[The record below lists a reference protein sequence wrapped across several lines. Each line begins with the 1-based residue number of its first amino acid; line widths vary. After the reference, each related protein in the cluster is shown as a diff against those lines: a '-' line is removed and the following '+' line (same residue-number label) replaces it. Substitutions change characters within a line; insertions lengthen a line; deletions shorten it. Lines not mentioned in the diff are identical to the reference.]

1 MARFDGS
8 RQLVLAIH
16 EQHANAILGGR
27 KTHELRR
34 RLRSVAAGDRVYLY
48 ATAPASAVIG
58 SFVVRSVSRMSPDG
72 MWARIGAGFA
82 ISETEFHTYTAGAD
96 EVTALEVGEPRR
108 LRRPAAALELTRI
121 APDFSP
127 PQSVSVL
134 RSPAVQTHLERLQ
147 PQ

>member
-1 MARFDGS
+1 MASAEGS

-16 EQHANAILGGR
+16 ERHANAILGGN

-34 RLRSVAAGDRVYLY
+34 RLRSVAEGDRVYLY

-58 SFVVRSVSRMSPDG
+58 SFVVRSVSRMTPAG
-72 MWARIGAGFA
+72 MWEEIGDGFA
-82 ISETEFHTYTAGAD
+82 ISESEFHTYTAGAA

-108 LRRPAAALELTRI
+108 LRRPAAAGELTRI
-121 APDFSP
+121 APEFSP
-127 PQSVSVL
+127 PQSVSML

-147 PQ
+147 SQ